1 MPTPH
6 KHAEVI
12 RAFADGATIQVG
24 YPTGEWVDNA
34 YPHFDEKV
42 QYRVKPEPAAP
53 KWPQTTMTNKE
64 INGAIANGPLE
75 LVSFGATET
84 ARRVINKAI
93 EHECSTG
100 ALVPADKVREIEA
113 KARAEGIKEGQW
125 REWDRRNL
133 GGVHNRVG
141 YQGAGNYS
149 QAQVQYAG
157 TMNRGWPK

>member
-1 MPTPH
+1 MKPH

-12 RAFADGATIQVG
+12 KAWADGAIVQVLAPAG
-24 YPTGEWVDNA
+24 WEDMHSAPGW
-34 YPHFDEKV
+34 FDFNE
-42 QYRVKPEPAAP
+42 YRIKPEPAAP

-113 KARAEGIKEGQW
+113 KARADEARKSMNPVAVIEAAW
-125 REWDRRNL
+125 RHMKL
-133 GGVHNRVG
+133 GRLDPETI
-141 YQGAGNYS
+141 QIILL
-149 QAQVQYAG
+149 QAA
-157 TMNRGWPK
+157 K

>member
-53 KWPQTTMTNKE
+53 KWPQTTMDRETQLTLIDDYECSHAAVQGISN
-64 INGAIANGPLE
+64 ACIA
-75 LVSFGATET
+75 
-84 ARRVINKAI
+84 
-93 EHECSTG
+93 HECSTG

-113 KARAEGIKEGQW
+113 KARSEAKREGMNPVHVIEAAW
-125 REWDRRNL
+125 RHMKL
-133 GGVHNRVG
+133 GRLDPETI
-141 YQGAGNYS
+141 QIILL
-149 QAQVQYAG
+149 QAS
-157 TMNRGWPK
+157 K

>member
-53 KWPQTTMTNKE
+53 KWPQTTMTDE
-64 INGAIANGPLE
+64 QLIAAWENGPEALKLTATANAAIAHLCE
-75 LVSFGATET
+75 S
-84 ARRVINKAI
+84 
-93 EHECSTG
+93 G
-100 ALVPADKVREIEA
+100 ALVPADKVRVIEA
-113 KARAEGIKEGQW
+113 KARAEGKREGMNPVAVIEAAW
-125 REWDRRNL
+125 RHMKL
-133 GGVHNRVG
+133 GRLDPETI
-141 YQGAGNYS
+141 QIILL
-149 QAQVQYAG
+149 QAA
-157 TMNRGWPK
+157 K

>member
-53 KWPQTTMTNKE
+53 KWPQTTMTSAGLSIAYVEKVSDDALRDVANA
-64 INGAIANGPLE
+64 AIAHACEAGQ
-75 LVSFGATET
+75 
-84 ARRVINKAI
+84 
-93 EHECSTG
+93 
-100 ALVPADKVREIEA
+100 LVPADKVREIEA
-113 KARAEGIKEGQW
+113 KARAEGIKEG
-125 REWDRRNL
+125 RRKEQEL
-133 GGVHNRVG
+133 RRHEVDFGAGYNRVG
-141 YQGAGNYS
+141 YDIGYQGRT
-149 QAQVQYAG
+149 Q
-157 TMNRGWPK
+157 K